1 VLKVGRDEIFVA
13 NIEPGSAV
21 ASAGG
26 AAQQTPTPRLAP
38 FFSGIVLDVTP
49 QIDETNNII
58 LHIHP
63 SISDVTERTR
73 AIPFGATGDPVNFP
87 LASRAV
93 NESDTIVRVSDGNIV
108 AIGGLMSVDVRDNRA
123 GIPGVPD
130 EGIAGALLRNTRRTQ
145 VKRELVILLKPTLI
159 QSERNWEQ
167 DLERTRGRFES
178 MKR

>member
-1 VLKVGRDEIFVA
+1 
-13 NIEPGSAV
+13 V

-73 AIPFGATGDPVNFP
+73 AIPFGVSGDPVNFP

-130 EGIAGALLRNTRRTQ
+130 EGIAGALLRNTRRTH

-167 DLERTRGRFES
+167 DIDRTRGRFES
-178 MKR
+178 LKR